1 MPVLQFAASLTNRQ
15 QRRAKARRA
24 LRPVQVAPV
33 SVKPRIDE
41 SAAPVLPAAT
51 LRPEHMVLL
60 DLYGQP
66 PVAFHRVLVDIAG
79 SVTAALWLSHAVD
92 MVQQE
97 MNGEGGDGTFTLT
110 QEACHR
116 ATGLTRREQET
127 ARARLRDLGLLTEAR
142 RGRQIACRLELP
154 ELARRLLA
162 HSAEA
167 WSVSSASQP
176 SSATGT
182 HS

>member
-1 MPVLQFAASLTNRQ
+1 MPVLQLAQQTNRQ
-15 QRRAKARRA
+15 QRRAEARRKP
-24 LRPVQVAPV
+24 LRPAPIV
-33 SVKPRIDE
+33 RTSPKPRIDA
-41 SAAPVLPAAT
+41 SAAPVLPAAK
-51 LRPEHMVLL
+51 LLPEHMVLL

-79 SVTAALWLSHAVD
+79 SVTAALWLSHAVA

-97 MNGEGGDGTFTLT
+97 MSGEGGERTFTLT
-110 QEACHR
+110 QEACHQ

-127 ARARLRDLGLLTEAR
+127 ARARLRDMGLLTEAR
-142 RGRQIACRLELP
+142 RGRQIACRLDLP

-167 WSVSSASQP
+167 WSVLPASQ
-176 SSATGT
+176 SASATGT